1 MARIKS
7 TLDLVMER
15 TRNISMTE
23 EDKEALQKKEMS
35 DKARGWV
42 GMLMDRR
49 ITIHELKR
57 EFTSESSR
65 HRELKDIMRT
75 ELLDHIDPDAENSSI
90 LEALAEVL
98 GLDVKPFE
106 DSIKDYHDRYELHRQ
121 EHQGRVLSKLKADG
135 ISGRAVVPNADK
147 DESWITHAKGLKD
160 QFKQKIQAL

>member
-15 TRNISMTE
+15 TRNISLSE

-35 DKARGWV
+35 DKVRGWV
-42 GMLMDRR
+42 GMFLDRR
-49 ITIHELKR
+49 ITIPELKR

-65 HRELKDIMRT
+65 HGELKDIMRT

-121 EHQGRVLSKLKADG
+121 EHRERVLSKLKADG
-135 ISGRAVVPNADK
+135 ISGKAVIPNTDK
-147 DESWITHAKGLKD
+147 NESWIAHAKGLKD
-160 QFKQKIQAL
+160 QFKQKIRAL